1 MTQSLPPLSLLAPDI
16 YRLRLPLPFALD
28 HVNCYLIRGTGG
40 WTLLDTG
47 LHTPEGWQSWL
58 DAFDALG
65 IGPQDVEQ
73 IVLTH
78 VHPDHYGMAG
88 ALQAWTHNAA
98 PVRMSAATAAAAE
111 MIWRSSAE
119 AWLDETS
126 AYLRRNGLAA
136 SFLESVLGSM
146 RGMRAAV
153 RPHPEWVETFAP
165 GAELLLGNRR
175 VQVIAAQGHA
185 DDQTVFYDADDRL
198 LFCGDQV
205 LMRITP
211 NVGAWPTTPA
221 NPLGRF
227 LTDLN
232 RLRQVDVRL
241 ALPGHRA
248 EISDFAG
255 RIDELLAH
263 HQKRLIAIR
272 EAIPAD
278 GATTLEITRHV
289 FPTDGYTT
297 HEVRF
302 AVAETLAHLEYLI
315 EAGEA
320 ARAENGAGVWIFR
333 RVI

>member
-1 MTQSLPPLSLLAPDI
+1 MTSLDLLAPDI
-16 YRLRLPLPFALD
+16 HRLRLPLPFALD
-28 HVNCYLIRGTGG
+28 HVNCYLIRGDRA

-58 DAFDALG
+58 AAFDALG
-65 IGPQDVEQ
+65 IGPQDVAQ

-88 ALQAWTHNAA
+88 ALQAWTHNTA
-98 PVRMSAATAAAAE
+98 PVRMSAATAQAAE
-111 MIWRSSAE
+111 VIWRSPAE

-126 AYLRRNGLAA
+126 AYLRRNGLEA
-136 SFLESVLGSM
+136 SFLESVLHSM

-153 RPHPEWVETFAP
+153 RPHPERVESFAP
-165 GAELLLGNRR
+165 GDELLLGNRR
-175 VQVIAAQGHA
+175 VQAISAQGHA
-185 DDQTVFYDADDRL
+185 DDQTVFYDAADRL
-198 LFCGDQV
+198 LLCGDQV

-211 NVGAWPTTPA
+211 NVGTWPNTPA

-227 LTDLN
+227 LTDLR
-232 RLRQVDVRL
+232 RLRQLDVRL
-241 ALPGHRA
+241 ALPGHRR
-248 EISDFAG
+248 EISDFAP

-263 HQKRLIAIR
+263 HAKRLIAIR

-278 GATTLEITRHV
+278 GATTLEITRRV

-302 AVAETLAHLEYLI
+302 AAAETLAHLEYLI
-315 EAGEA
+315 EAGKATRE
-320 ARAENGAGVWIFR
+320 ENGAGVWIFR